1 MAVALRFILVALA
14 VVASPALIIGIVIWQ
29 TSDDDTGPDA
39 GTSNATVFIVNSS
52 LLSSIFIHLK
62 HMCSEW
68 KDTRKVWP
76 R

>member
-1 MAVALRFILVALA
+1 MAVALRIILVALA
-14 VVASPALIIGIVIWQ
+14 VVASLALIIGIVIWQ
-29 TSDDDTGPDA
+29 TSDDTGPDA